1 MKMQKIFL
9 ILCFVFL
16 LFSCKKVPVM
26 TLEQIEESKNLS
38 SEQIISKTVSKFWN
52 GSDYV
57 PGKIGGTWNSVLNA
71 DPKTFNHL
79 IAERDG
85 TSSSIIQMTTDSIAE
100 YDTFS
105 KSWIPQ
111 ACFFEIEINEE
122 MQTLTVHCT
131 IRDGLFWS
139 YCNSDEKIPVTSD
152 DIVWWYDNISG
163 NPEFQSS
170 AYSGQFVTMPDGSVE
185 RIRAVKIDDRHFD
198 FVYPRIV
205 ADPVLSS
212 NCSFYPSWIYKE
224 AFEKNG
230 TEGVKNL
237 FSINT
242 DPRTIP
248 SMGRYYISEYSPGQR
263 LVFSRNPNYW
273 QKDENGISNPYPEQ
287 TVYQIVGD
295 QNTSYLLFK
304 QGNLETYSP
313 NPENL
318 SDIINAQ
325 NSDYTVFNSEAS
337 IGALMWSFNQN
348 PKNKNEAYYEWF
360 TKKEFRQAMSC
371 LLNRERIVNQTFR
384 GLASP
389 KYDFFPDANP
399 FYNKD
404 IQLKYKYDRQKAVEL
419 LSAAGITQ
427 DKDKIMRD
435 WKNRPVE
442 FDLVIAS
449 SSTTTND
456 MAQIIFDECK
466 AVGITV
472 NVRQTDFQKMVE
484 QLTATYDWQ
493 SVIIGLGSN
502 FFPTQGSNVWPS
514 SGNLHLWNPLQR
526 QPATDWEARI
536 DYLYNEGSYT
546 IDKEKSK
553 QIWDEYQTI
562 LLEQCPVIYLVTDR
576 GFLAINNRWDF
587 SNFYFD
593 NKNGAMTTRVFL
605 RDK

>member
-1 MKMQKIFL
+1 
-9 ILCFVFL
+9 
-16 LFSCKKVPVM
+16 
-26 TLEQIEESKNLS
+26 
-38 SEQIISKTVSKFWN
+38 
-52 GSDYV
+52 
-57 PGKIGGTWNSVLNA
+57 
-71 DPKTFNHL
+71 
-79 IAERDG
+79 
-85 TSSSIIQMTTDSIAE
+85 
-100 YDTFS
+100 
-105 KSWIPQ
+105 
-111 ACFFEIEINEE
+111 
-122 MQTLTVHCT
+122 
-131 IRDGLFWS
+131 
-139 YCNSDEKIPVTSD
+139 
-152 DIVWWYDNISG
+152 
-163 NPEFQSS
+163 
-170 AYSGQFVTMPDGSVE
+170 
-185 RIRAVKIDDRHFD
+185 
-198 FVYPRIV
+198 
-205 ADPVLSS
+205 
-212 NCSFYPSWIYKE
+212 
-224 AFEKNG
+224 
-230 TEGVKNL
+230 
-237 FSINT
+237 
-242 DPRTIP
+242 
-248 SMGRYYISEYSPGQR
+248 
-263 LVFSRNPNYW
+263 
-273 QKDENGISNPYPEQ
+273 
-287 TVYQIVGD
+287 
-295 QNTSYLLFK
+295 
-304 QGNLETYSP
+304 
-313 NPENL
+313 
-318 SDIINAQ
+318 
-325 NSDYTVFNSEAS
+325 
-337 IGALMWSFNQN
+337 
-348 PKNKNEAYYEWF
+348 
-360 TKKEFRQAMSC
+360 MSC